1 MIFSTG
7 DVNVTKELLDNS
19 DTEAL
24 YFFDYINNRKI

>member
-7 DVNVTKELLDNS
+7 DVNVTKELFDNS

-24 YFFDYINNRKI
+24 YFFLLH